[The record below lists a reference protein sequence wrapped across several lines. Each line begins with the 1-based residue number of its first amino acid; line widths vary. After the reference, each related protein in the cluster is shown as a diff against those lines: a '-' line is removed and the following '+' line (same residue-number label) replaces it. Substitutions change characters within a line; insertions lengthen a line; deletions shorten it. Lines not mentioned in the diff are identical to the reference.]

1 MAITVGE
8 LVYKVT
14 GDTSGVSKS
23 LKDADNNAKKAGGS
37 FSKLKLGAIAVG
49 VAVGGAAIA
58 LTRMVKNQLNV
69 IDASAKMADKLGIS
83 MEAMTGL
90 EHIAGLTGTSAEQLG
105 TAMQMLEVKLGQS
118 EEGSGK
124 AESALRQLGL
134 RMKDVASLEPDKA
147 FFKVAE
153 SLQAVEDRTQQA
165 YLAQEL
171 FGRQGRE
178 LLGVIRSSG
187 GSLADMSKEAERLG
201 LTISRSAAAEVEKFN
216 DNMFRLTQRS
226 QGVQRQFTVSLMP
239 ALNDLGRALLSASE
253 NGGFLEKAL
262 DAITDAANS
271 VIRGIT
277 AMIEDINILT
287 GNASEV
293 EKLNEQIRRTAIAI
307 NELNTIKGRA
317 AGSISEF
324 LGGKNWSDEM
334 ARLLIQLDNLQ
345 TKKEQLIKGEEG
357 TKPKPIIPPPP
368 PGKSST
374 EKELTELEKLK
385 KSAQEYNDNILEN
398 RLKKA
403 RSILNLANAE
413 GNAQDQAY
421 AQAQVREL
429 EEEKINKVLQERIAI
444 INNANMA
451 ISAGTNLLQ
460 SFGALAQA
468 QGERRLAQLDAQEQR
483 ALEAAGVAEESRI
496 MQLES
501 EIREAEASGNIELAN
516 EKKKE
521 LKRAQIQEQFEKKRR
536 QVEYETALQSWEIQR
551 VLAVAQ
557 GAQAVL
563 NAYSSAA
570 AIPGVGW
577 KIAPFAAAL
586 AGLAA
591 GIQIAAVNASKPQP
605 PAFAEGGIVPGTSFS
620 GDNITARVNSGEMVL
635 NGSQQARLFEMA
647 NGAGGAGNISVY
659 LGDELIYKNLYK
671 ASQRGDLI
679 IDARGIVTR

>member
-23 LKDADNNAKKAGGS
+23 LKETDNQAKKTGTS
-37 FSKLKLGAIAVG
+37 FNRLRLGAIAVG
-49 VAVGGAAIA
+49 VAVGGAVVA
-58 LTRMVKNQLNV
+58 LTRMVRNQLNV

-90 EHIAGLTGTSAEQLG
+90 EHIAGLTGTSAEQLA
-105 TAMQMLEVKLGQS
+105 TAMQSLEVRLGQA
-118 EEGSGK
+118 EDGTGK

-134 RMKDVASLEPDKA
+134 RMEDVTELDSDKA

-187 GSLADMSKEAERLG
+187 GSLSDMSKEAERLG
-201 LTISRSAAAEVEKFN
+201 LTMSRSAAAEVEKFN

-226 QGVQRQFTVSLMP
+226 EGAKRQFTVSLMP
-239 ALNDLGRALLSASE
+239 SLNDLSRALLSASE
-253 NGGFLEKAL
+253 NGGVLQLAL
-262 DAITDAANS
+262 DGISGITES
-271 VIRGIT
+271 VIKSIT
-277 AMIEDINILT
+277 ALIEQVNKLT
-287 GNASEV
+287 GTASEIELLNV
-293 EKLNEQIRRTAIAI
+293 SIRGTEAAIDRLNRQYEKGWVNQKNYTDEKTKLIAKL
-307 NELNTIKGRA
+307 EEER
-317 AGSISEF
+317 
-324 LGGKNWSDEM
+324 
-334 ARLLIQLDNLQ
+334 
-345 TKKEQLIKGEEG
+345 KKREELIKGEEAS
-357 TKPKPIIPPPP
+357 KPKPIIIPRTGA

-374 EKELTELEKLK
+374 EKELTDLEKLK
-385 KSAQEYNDNILEN
+385 KSAQDYNDNILEN

-501 EIREAEASGNIELAN
+501 EIREAEAAGNIELAN

-521 LKRAQIQEQFEKKRR
+521 LKRAKIQEEFEKKRR

-551 VLAVAQ
+551 ILAVAQ

-570 AIPGVGW
+570 AIPVVGF

-591 GIQIAAVNASKPQP
+591 GVQIAAINASKPQP

-635 NGSQQARLFEMA
+635 NSSQQARLFEMA